1 MKRIT
6 ATLARLSM
14 LLFIFPAIYPTVSCS
29 RLDDLEQRVDVVENR
44 VLALE
49 HLCTVMNKD
58 IEALKAL
65 LQSLEKQDCIIGIE
79 EIQEDG
85 VPSSYV
91 ICMKSGKTITISNGK
106 DGATPVIGVKEGENG
121 IWYWTIDG
129 EWILDADSNRL
140 QVNGITPQMRIIDG
154 YWQVSYDGKE
164 WTTIGRASGK
174 DSVFRDVDLS
184 GDDYVEIILSNGTSL
199 SIPKYKALDITF
211 DTSSLALSP
220 DSEIM
225 VAYTLSGASYDTVV
239 ETMAEGVEATVIVED
254 YSSGCI
260 RIRSGSE
267 VPGDAKVL
275 VFVSDGSTTIMKTL
289 KLSKSR
295 IEVAGKTEFII
306 PYSGGEVQ
314 IDVLANTP
322 ININIPPECEG
333 WITELQ
339 TKALYHIGRT
349 LSVASNAGPKREV
362 TVSVFDRNS
371 NLSVDYRIVQE
382 GHPDFYQSEDYSM
395 DGEVTVLQ
403 EAGTGEG
410 LNIVFLGDGYTDRL
424 ISDGTYEKDIRQAME
439 YFFSVQPFTAMRDR
453 FNCYMVNAVSKN
465 ENYLSGSST
474 IFECS
479 FKDGS
484 TFIGVN
490 GPRAAKYAY
499 KVEGMLDGAA
509 YGGVEELDGELF
521 YWRKNIK
528 GSLLIVV
535 VLNSDRYA
543 GTSYLYFNYDL
554 SIALCPKQSP
564 AKSETFRQLV
574 HHEAC
579 GHGFG
584 KLADEYVSG
593 YDMIPDSRK
602 NNLIGYQN
610 NYKVYMNVSL
620 TDDQASVNW
629 AHMISDSRYSDKV
642 GIYEG
647 GYTCK
652 RGVWRPTNR
661 SIMYYNTGGFNAY
674 SRELIYKRIMEKS
687 EGSSYVYDFEDFA
700 AFDSSCDESIP
711 VMLSRESASAEAE
724 FIPLAPPVVV
734 EMQ

>member
-1 MKRIT
+1 
-6 ATLARLSM
+6 M
-14 LLFIFPAIYPTVSCS
+14 LLFLFTIYPTVSCS
-29 RLDDLEQRVDVVENR
+29 RLDDLEQRVDVVEKR

-49 HLCTVMNKD
+49 HLCSVMNKD

-65 LQSLEKQDCIIGIE
+65 LQSLEKQDSITGIE

-85 VPSSYV
+85 VTTSYV
-91 ICMKSGKTITISNGK
+91 ISMKSGKTITVSNGK
-106 DGATPVIGVKEGENG
+106 DGATPVIGVKEGDDG
-121 IWYWTIDG
+121 IWYWTLDG

-154 YWQVSYDGKE
+154 YWQISYDGKE
-164 WTTIGRASGK
+164 WSTLGRASGK

-184 GDDYVEIILSNGTSL
+184 NNDFVKFILSNGTTV

-211 DTSSLALSP
+211 DTSSLVLSP
-220 DSEIM
+220 DSEIK
-225 VAYTLSGASYDTVV
+225 VAYTLTGASYDTVV
-239 ETMAEGVEATVIVED
+239 ETIAEGVEATVIVED
-254 YSSGCI
+254 YSSGYI

-267 VPGDAKVL
+267 VPDDAKVL
-275 VFVSDGSTTIMKTL
+275 VFVSEGSTTIMKTL
-289 KLSKSR
+289 KLAKSR
-295 IEVAGKTEFII
+295 IEVAGMTEFMI
-306 PYSGGEVQ
+306 PYSGGDVL
-314 IDVLANTP
+314 IDVFANTAV
-322 ININIPPECEG
+322 NLNIPPECEG
-333 WITELQ
+333 WITELP
-339 TKALYHIGRT
+339 TKALYHICRT
-349 LSVASNAGPKREV
+349 LSVAANDGPKRDV
-362 TVSVFDRNS
+362 TISVCDRNS
-371 NLSVDYRIVQE
+371 NLSVDYRIIQE
-382 GHPDFYQSEDYSM
+382 CHPDFYQSEDYSM

-403 EAGTGEG
+403 KAGTGEG

-424 ISDGTYEKDIRQAME
+424 ISDGTYEKDIKQAME

-465 ENYLSGSST
+465 ENYLSGNST
-474 IFECS
+474 IFECT

-490 GPRAAKYAY
+490 GARAAKYAY
-499 KVEGMLDGAA
+499 KVEGLLDGAA
-509 YGGVEELDGELF
+509 YGGIEELDGELF
-521 YWRKNIK
+521 YWRKDIK

-543 GTSYLYFNYDL
+543 GTSYQYFSYDL

-564 AKSETFRQLV
+564 ANSETFRQIV

-593 YDMIPDSRK
+593 YDMIPDNRK
-602 NNLIGYQN
+602 NTLIGYQN

-620 TDDQASVNW
+620 TDDPASVNW
-629 AHMISDSRYSDKV
+629 AHMISDSRYSNLV
-642 GIYEG
+642 GVYEG

-652 RGVWRPTNR
+652 RGVWRPSNR

-700 AFDSSCDESIP
+700 AFDASCDKGLS
-711 VMLSRESASAEAE
+711 VMLSRESASAETE

-734 EMQ
+734 EPQ